1 MGVEMSIIDV
11 DDMKRKVKAW
21 SLKDLQPFITST
33 NIESAVYNL
42 KKHIGRRFII
52 TLSKIEKPPNTYLNI
67 LKISKA

>member
-1 MGVEMSIIDV
+1 MGVELSIVDI

-21 SLKDLQPFITST
+21 SLRDLQPFINST
-33 NIESAVYNL
+33 NIESAVYIL
-42 KKHIGRRFII
+42 KKHVGRRFIV